1 MVKLEPRDK
10 GLLLKSKNR
19 KGKDKNIDIKIL
31 DSQGIEKTQEVVEP
45 KESETEPAPTT
56 LTQEYITNSV
66 GALFDLT
73 PSEISQFGDKIDTI
87 LQYAKS
93 QVDEPSPENLKWAI
107 RSLQGKVGTP
117 PLGEKWINYL
127 GKYCYLKLE
136 SMKLNKETEKYEHN

>member
-1 MVKLEPRDK
+1 M
-10 GLLLKSKNR
+10 N
-19 KGKDKNIDIKIL
+19 IKIL
-31 DSQGIEKTQEVVEP
+31 DSQGIEETQSVEP
-45 KESETEPAPTT
+45 KETETEPAPTT

-73 PSEISQFGDKIDTI
+73 PSEISQFSDKIDTI

-117 PLGEKWINYL
+117 PLGEIWIIYL
-127 GKYCYLKLE
+127 GKYCFLKLE
-136 SMKLNKETEKYEHN
+136 SMKLNKETEKYEKNI